1 MSKFIVSLLQSKRI
15 PFLISLIA
23 YSRIELYHSFLPH
36 ECKSSVQYCNSIF
49 LFGSASLLGFNQNPS
64 LIACTCEI
72 IRRTHVFLRCRLGD
86 KACWK
91 SRRPC
96 RHDQIEREGRRT
108 EEEWEGRGG
117 GHQGQEPE
125 LLPSLL
131 APVGK

>member
-1 MSKFIVSLLQSKRI
+1 MQIFCAIR
-15 PFLISLIA
+15 
-23 YSRIELYHSFLPH
+23 
-36 ECKSSVQYCNSIF
+36 NSIF

-131 APVGK
+131 APAPVAGTELAPVSRGIVSLEGDGSSGRFESADQ